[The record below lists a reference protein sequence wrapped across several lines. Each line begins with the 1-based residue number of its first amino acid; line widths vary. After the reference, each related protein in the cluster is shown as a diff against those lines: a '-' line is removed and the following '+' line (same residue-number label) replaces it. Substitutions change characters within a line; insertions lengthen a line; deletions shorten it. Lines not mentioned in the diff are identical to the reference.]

1 MKLTA
6 RSARPRPRMN
16 GLRDVLDVE
25 PVSLSVWAVMLGI
38 SLTMLVAAELYKR
51 YRKHD
56 APARAPDA
64 RQPA

>member
-1 MKLTA
+1 
-6 RSARPRPRMN
+6 MN